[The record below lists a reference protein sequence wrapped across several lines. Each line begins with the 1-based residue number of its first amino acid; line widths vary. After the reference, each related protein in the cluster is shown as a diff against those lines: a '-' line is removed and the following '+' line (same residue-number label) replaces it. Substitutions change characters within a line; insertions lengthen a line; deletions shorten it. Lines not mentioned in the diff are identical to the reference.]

1 MTTLFDSRLSCRD
14 YASRLLHVGEL
25 LEWAKSNRLHLRT
38 TPPIDKGEFIQVEN
52 LLCAIERH
60 ASNLTPEQAL
70 DIVLNDPVLK
80 NDPAL
85 QKYSDDIDPVRCL
98 WLIGANAH
106 KKWRELLTSAI
117 AAHELTLLDFG
128 SKLPIHTAPTTDSN
142 GPAKP
147 NAPGLKQP
155 AQENRVLEM
164 LKSSGYDPLNLPDRQ
179 PGKSGAKTVIKRLAL
194 LEPALFTAK
203 TFTTAWERL
212 RGDGR
217 IAGGE

>member
-1 MTTLFDSRLSCRD
+1 MTTLFDSQLSCRD

-70 DIVLNDPVLK
+70 DVVLNDPVLK

-98 WLIGANAH
+98 WLIGAAAH
-106 KKWRELLTSAI
+106 QKWRELLSTAI
-117 AAHELTLLDFG
+117 QNQELSLLDFG
-128 SKLPIHTAPTTDSN
+128 SKLPIQTAPTQTGTTPAPVVAGGKKWTDEKLAELKTYREAHTMPETAVKFRISKQRIRELL
-142 GPAKP
+142 PSEKAKAKP
-147 NAPGLKQP
+147 FAGLTHRMK
-155 AQENRVLEM
+155 
-164 LKSSGYDPLNLPDRQ
+164 
-179 PGKSGAKTVIKRLAL
+179 
-194 LEPALFTAK
+194 
-203 TFTTAWERL
+203 
-212 RGDGR
+212 
-217 IAGGE
+217 